1 MNFYSKIITGILFM
15 SLIQSVSAQQQLV
28 NKSEESLTSTVQVNV
43 TGVDVKRG
51 GEIVVMIFSKQGF
64 PKQHSD
70 ALLSQNNKI
79 LSETMTFSFQ
89 LPTKEYTEYAVK
101 VWHDENGDGK
111 VSKNWTGIYPKEGL
125 GFSNGQKVTLTG
137 PPKYNKSKLSFNDYK
152 DGVAIAIVYP

>member
-1 MNFYSKIITGILFM
+1 MKSLLKIMGCLLM
-15 SLIQSVSAQQQLV
+15 SLNFDVNAQEQLV

-64 PKQHSD
+64 PKQHRD
-70 ALLSQNNKI
+70 ALLSQNGKL
-79 LSETMTFSFQ
+79 LSKDMTFSFQ
-89 LPTKEYTEYAVK
+89 LPIAEYAVK

-111 VSKNWTGIYPKEGL
+111 VTKNWTGIYPKEGL
-125 GFSNGQKVTLTG
+125 GFSNDQKVTLTG

-152 DGVAIAIVYP
+152 DGVNIAIVYP